1 MTDYAMKRGDTF
13 KTTLY
18 VKDVNGSP
26 QNVTGWIFWFTVK
39 RFATDP
45 DQNAIFQARSDDLSG
60 AVTID
65 VAVTGQVTVRMP
77 AFSTRLFPDTPTR
90 VVWDVQS
97 KNVVGEIA
105 TVDEGKIKITPDV
118 TRATS

>member
-18 VKDVNGSP
+18 VRDVNGAP
-26 QNVTGWIFWFTVK
+26 QNVTGWVFWFTVK

-45 DQNAIFQARSDDLSG
+45 DEKALFQARSDDLSG

-65 VAVTGQVTVRMP
+65 VAVTGQITVRMP
-77 AFSTRLFPDTPTR
+77 ASVTRLFPDTPTR
-90 VVWDVQS
+90 VVWDVQA
-97 KNVVGEIA
+97 KNVAGEIA
-105 TVDEGKIKITPDV
+105 TIDEGRIKITPDI
-118 TRATS
+118 TRAVS